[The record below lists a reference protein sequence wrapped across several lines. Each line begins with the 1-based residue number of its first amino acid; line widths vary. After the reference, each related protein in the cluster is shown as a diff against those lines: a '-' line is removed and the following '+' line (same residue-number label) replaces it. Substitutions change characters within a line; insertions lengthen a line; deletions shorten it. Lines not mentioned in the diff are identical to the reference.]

1 MNILKNMAVA
11 FSMYS
16 NIPVPHFEWT
26 KDNMKYSMCFF
37 PVVGAVVGGIMI
49 GVFYLLSLAGFGST
63 LNGAVL
69 AIVPILVTGGIHVDG
84 FLDTADAISSWQPTE
99 KRVQILKDTHTG
111 AFAIIFGICYF
122 ILDFGFKSELSFQS
136 CLVIACGY
144 VLSRSLSGISV
155 VSFKLMAK
163 SGLAA
168 TFSDMAQKTV
178 VRTVSIIFALVSA
191 GLMIYI
197 SPVIGGCAIA
207 GALIAFVYYRLMSY
221 RNFEGINGD
230 LAGFFLQIC
239 EILILIGAVI
249 GDRVFV

>member
-16 NIPVPHFEWT
+16 NIPVPSFEWT

-37 PVVGAVVGGIMI
+37 PIVGAVVGAVMI
-49 GVFYLLSLAGFGST
+49 GVFYLLNLAGFGST
-63 LNGAVL
+63 FNGAVL
-69 AIVPILVTGGIHVDG
+69 AVVPILVTGGIHVDG

-122 ILDFGFKSELSFQS
+122 ILDFGFKSELSWKS
-136 CLVIACGY
+136 LLVIACGY

-155 VSFKLMAK
+155 VSFKLMSK

-178 VRTVSIIFALVSA
+178 VRAVCIIFALISA
-191 GLMIYI
+191 GLMIFI
-197 SPVIGGCAIA
+197 SPVVGGCAIA
-207 GALIAFVYYRLMSY
+207 GALIAFVYYRFMAY
-221 RNFEGINGD
+221 KNFEGINGD
-230 LAGFFLQIC
+230 LAGFFVQVCELLIC
-239 EILILIGAVI
+239 LGAVL
-249 GDRVFV
+249 GDRIFF